1 MTTLFSNSPI
11 DKSFTINFF
20 YKHSPLVKSALLAC
34 PFFTDPKP
42 IEILK
47 QSGCEKIRL
56 LVRLCESTSPDAL
69 AAVHAIDGVDVRF
82 FTDRSF
88 HAKFYIL
95 GDNALVGSANMTSSG
110 MQKNREL
117 SVIVRLGDEEFDEI
131 PTLFDE
137 LWNRAGVLTKDAY
150 TKFATWYRRNTRA
163 ELPPI
168 DGIGVFSPLTKN
180 ASTKESDQTR
190 AYLENFRALYQE
202 RLLPAHRELEEIYS
216 KHPGRHPA
224 FNAYPHTYEIY
235 QFLYWVRGRTTNEEL
250 LEHPLRSGDD
260 RTNNIWKYVSEWF
273 ENENPPLF
281 PESVKRIIRLKDLF
295 ADEGALIKVTL
306 DDIADLIQGC
316 AAFTARQRFARGGL
330 DNLVK
335 IFKNGNRIEKIH
347 DSFHHLIFD
356 DGDYV
361 QRIYDCVFLSKF
373 KLSGFGRNCMLELF
387 GWVNTEGVPP
397 LNGRAIEA
405 LRLLGF
411 DVPFLD
417 VPKLQKSQ

>member
-20 YKHSPLVKSALLAC
+20 YKHSPSVKSALLAC

-47 QSGCEKIRL
+47 RLGCEKIRL
-56 LVRLCESTSPDAL
+56 LVRLCKSTSPDAL
-69 AAVHAIDGVDVRF
+69 AVVHAIDGVDVRF

-150 TKFATWYRRNTRA
+150 TKFATWYRRNTRT

-168 DGIGVFSPLTKN
+168 DGIGNFSPLTIN
-180 ASTKESDQTR
+180 VSTGESDQTR
-190 AYLENFRALYQE
+190 TYLENFRALYQE
-202 RLLPAHRELEEIYS
+202 RLLPAHRELEAIYS
-216 KHPGRHPA
+216 EQPSRHSS
-224 FNAYPHTYEIY
+224 FYAYPRSYEIY
-235 QFLYWVRGRTTNEEL
+235 QFLYWVRGQTTNEEL
-250 LEHPLRSGDD
+250 LDNPLRYGSD
-260 RTNNIWKYVSEWF
+260 RRSNILKYVSKWF
-273 ENENPPLF
+273 EDVNPPLF
-281 PESVKRIIRLKDLF
+281 PESVERIIRLRELF
-295 ADEGALIKVTL
+295 ADEDALIKLNL
-306 DDIADLIQGC
+306 DEIVDLIQGC
-316 AAFTARQRFARGGL
+316 AAFTARQRFAKGGL
-330 DNLVK
+330 ENLVK
-335 IFKNGNRIEKIH
+335 IFKNSNKLEKIRQ
-347 DSFHHLIFD
+347 SFRHLVFG

-361 QRIYDCVFLSKF
+361 QRIYDCVFLPKF

-387 GWVNTEGVPP
+387 GWVNTDGVPP

-417 VPKLQKSQ
+417 IPKLQKGQ